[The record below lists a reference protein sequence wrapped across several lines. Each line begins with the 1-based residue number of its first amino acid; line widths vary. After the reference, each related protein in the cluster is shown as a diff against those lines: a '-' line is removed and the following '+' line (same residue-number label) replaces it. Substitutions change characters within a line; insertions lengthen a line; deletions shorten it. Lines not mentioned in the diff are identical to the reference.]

1 MDEYWVRMS
10 DRAFHDLDGIYDHIA
25 KVLMEPGIAL
35 SLIDEIEA
43 AVLGLDTMPH
53 RCPERKVGAYA
64 NRGYRQLFV
73 KNYTVLFR
81 IDEKNMQVIIV
92 TIRYSS
98 SAF

>member
-1 MDEYWVRMS
+1 MS
-10 DRAFHDLDGIYDHIA
+10 DRAFRDLDGIYAYIA
-25 KVLMEPGIAL
+25 KTLQEPGVAL
-35 SLIDEIEA
+35 SLVNDLETAI
-43 AVLGLDTMPH
+43 LSLDAMPH
-53 RCPERKVGAYA
+53 RCPERRVGAYA

-81 IDEKNMQVIIV
+81 VNEKLKQVVTI

>member
-1 MDEYWVRMS
+1 MS
-10 DRAFHDLDGIYDHIA
+10 DHAFRDLDGIYEYIA
-25 KVLMEPGIAL
+25 RVLMEPGIAL
-35 SLIDEIEA
+35 SLVDEIEST
-43 AVLGLDTMPH
+43 VLSLDTMPH

-81 IDEKNMQVIIV
+81 IDEKNKQVIIV